1 MGTRSFA
8 IYLNANARRV
18 SPEVVAHIEELVP
31 PDDIYFARSPEDAQ
45 ELADRILEKGYPTV
59 FTGGGDGTVCG
70 FINALRAAAGNVGAR
85 DLPTLGVLSL
95 GTGNA
100 LSRLVSSGSAIQDL
114 KAYVTNPTHDHVHLP
129 LVSCE
134 GKLFPF
140 GGAGIDAEI
149 LADYEALKE
158 RVGDGP
164 LKPLLQNVVG
174 YFVAF
179 FSSTGPRKLKNMIKG
194 EGMHIKVTNL
204 GDRAYEGERKEGKAR
219 VFNTGDCMYEGATN
233 AIVVGTI
240 PMIGYGARLL
250 PMIENELDFMQIRV
264 ARIGV
269 ARALISLPEIWQG
282 TYRGEGF
289 RDFLAR
295 KVRVEMSEP
304 APFQISGDLIGHR
317 KTLDFELVPDAIKL
331 LRFI

>member
-1 MGTRSFA
+1 MGPARFA

-18 SPEVVAHIEELVP
+18 SPDVVSRIEDLVH
-31 PDDIYFARSPEDAQ
+31 PDDIYFAKTREDAQ
-45 ELADRILEKGYPTV
+45 KLADRILERGYPTV

-70 FINALRAAAGNVGAR
+70 FINALHAAAGGVGAR
-85 DLPTLGVLSL
+85 GLPTLGVLSL

-149 LADYEALKE
+149 LADYDSLKE
-158 RVGDGP
+158 KIGDGP
-164 LKPLLQNVVG
+164 LKPLLRNVVG

-179 FSSTGPRKLKNMIKG
+179 FSSTGPRKLRRLIRG
-194 EGMHIKVTNL
+194 EHLQIKVTNL
-204 GDRAYEGERKEGKAR
+204 GEHAFEAGEEGDKAR
-219 VFNTGDCMYEGATN
+219 VFDSGDVMYEGPTN
-233 AIVVGTI
+233 AVIAGTI

-250 PMIENELDFMQIRV
+250 PMTDSKQDFLQLRV
-264 ARIGV
+264 VKIGV
-269 ARALISLPEIWQG
+269 ARALVSIPEIWQG

-289 RDFLAR
+289 RDFLTR
-295 KVRVEMSEP
+295 RVLVELSEA
-304 APFQISGDLIGHR
+304 APFQVSGDLIGYR
-317 KTLDFELVPDAIKL
+317 DRLEFELVPDAIKL